1 MGESRTHYQISLTAR
16 QAVGIFVTL
25 LFALGLAYFFGLM
38 TGLSGR
44 ASRAAEPSSRAE
56 ASEPEPAA
64 GLVEPAVP
72 PVETGVPVAALRG
85 SAGSVATPPPPSPEA
100 TVPATLSTFEDSAES
115 ESAAAT
121 TPGSRTIVAG
131 APASPSPA
139 AATAKAPAPAHAAPA
154 PAASSASAHPASG
167 KVWIQAA
174 SLSSADEAHALGA
187 RLSKHGFHAVVQ
199 PGSGPKGRIYR
210 VRVGPYRSEDEASKA
225 VAKLSRQEK
234 IREPWIVPEGK

>member
-25 LFALGLAYFFGLM
+25 LLALGLAYFFGLM

-44 ASRAAEPSSRAE
+44 ASRAAEPSSRDAE
-56 ASEPEPAA
+56 AEPTPVAVAA
-64 GLVEPAVP
+64 DLAVP

-85 SAGSVATPPPPSPEA
+85 TSGSATTPPPPEA
-100 TVPATLSTFEDSAES
+100 TVPATLSTFEDSAEG
-115 ESAAAT
+115 ESAPPA
-121 TPGSRTIVAG
+121 TPGSRTTVVG
-131 APASPSPA
+131 APAGPPA
-139 AATAKAPAPAHAAPA
+139 AAPAKAPAPSHAAT
-154 PAASSASAHPASG
+154 AAAGSSAAAHPASG

-174 SLSSADEAHALGA
+174 SLSSAEEAHALGA
-187 RLSKHGFHAVVQ
+187 RLTKHGFHAVVQ

-225 VAKLSRQEK
+225 VARLSRQEK
-234 IREPWIVPEGK
+234 IHEPWIVPEGK